1 MRIAV
6 LTDAHGNLPALE
18 AALALIGAAGCDA
31 VYHTGDAVGIGPYPA
46 ECVELLLRAGVRCV
60 LGNHEAYALELWPC
74 DEASG
79 MGADEAAHHAWV
91 RRALGPSLREAV
103 ARWPWVLE
111 EDSEGVRIAFLHYPL
126 DASGRDF
133 RPIVADPN
141 AAALDSLFAAYRADL
156 AFYGHTHAASDVQ
169 DRARYVNPGSL
180 GCYTAPLARF
190 VTLDLSDGS
199 YTLTEHAAPYDD
211 TGLLRAFDER
221 QVPDRAFIRRTFF
234 GR

>member
-1 MRIAV
+1 MRVAV

-18 AALALIGAAGCDA
+18 AALAMIRAAGCDA
-31 VYHTGDAVGIGPYPA
+31 IYHTGDAVGIGPYPA
-46 ECVELLLRAGVRCV
+46 ECVELLLRADVRCV
-60 LGNHEAYALELWPC
+60 LGNHEAYALKLWPC

-79 MGADEAAHHAWV
+79 MGADEVAHHAWV

-103 ARWPWVLE
+103 ARWPWARE
-111 EDSEGVRIAFLHYPL
+111 EGSVGVRIAFLHYPL

-141 AAALDSLFAAYRADL
+141 AATLDPLFAGYRADL
-156 AFYGHTHAASDVQ
+156 ACYGHHHAASDVRG
-169 DRARYVNPGSL
+169 RARYVNPGSL

-190 VTLDLSDGS
+190 VTLDLSEEV
-199 YTLTEHAAPYDD
+199 YTLTAHAAPYDD
-211 TGLLRAFDER
+211 TDLLWAFDER